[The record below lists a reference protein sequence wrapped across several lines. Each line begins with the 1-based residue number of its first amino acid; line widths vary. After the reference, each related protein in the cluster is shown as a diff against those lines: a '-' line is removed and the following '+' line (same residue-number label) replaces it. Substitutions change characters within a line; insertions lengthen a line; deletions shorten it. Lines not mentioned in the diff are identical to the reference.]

1 MLAFFWDFRHRKL
14 DGNMLYLDKSRVK
27 YNMGVFSLAWELKL
41 ENQEVEK
48 QRQWELRS
56 TERECKYG
64 GMVRPRKQAGK
75 NKENRNE
82 IWKKKKRA

>member
-14 DGNMLYLDKSRVK
+14 DGNMLYLDRSRVK

-82 IWKKKKRA
+82 I

>member
-14 DGNMLYLDKSRVK
+14 DGNMLYLDRSCVK

-64 GMVRPRKQAGK
+64 GMECRRPRKQAGK
-75 NKENRNE
+75 KKENRNE
-82 IWKKKKRA
+82 I